1 MITNICLLLEALSI
15 ALCLHYL
22 YDEKFKLDIKTLSYL
37 SIYMIIMTTI
47 NYYSLPKTYTMIIYP
62 VIFLYCG
69 MRFGFKMRELIINT
83 VLYMVIVSGN
93 QLIATWL
100 CYFVSGVRSF
110 SDLGLVIVNGIAF
123 LIVLLVLPKCKLN
136 KISTYLQDE
145 GRIYIISLCISII
158 VAGYCVTQYKRID
171 STGLFQSIL
180 MFISILFIFFLI
192 VQIGKYKVKSKE
204 VETELKI
211 QKLYAD
217 SFQGLIENIRMKQHE
232 FDNHINT
239 IYSQHFMYD
248 TYEDLVNAQR
258 EYCQAIREE
267 NHYNKLLNVGNP
279 AILGFVYFKIL
290 ELEKCDIKIGYKISI
305 QEFNIGV
312 PTYKIIEVLGNLI
325 KNAVEALTQR
335 EDRRFFIMIIEK
347 DNKFD
352 IEVRNIS
359 DNIPFEKLDK
369 FFNKGYSSKGN
380 DRGLGLYHVKKI
392 CDEYN
397 LNIICENEDVDG
409 ENWLSFKITNRK

>member
-69 MRFGFKMRELIINT
+69 MRFGFEIRALIINNI
-83 VLYMVIVSGN
+83 LYLAIVSAIQFMVLSAYCIIYKVN
-93 QLIATWL
+93 
-100 CYFVSGVRSF
+100 
-110 SDLGLVIVNGIAF
+110 LVENTM
-123 LIVLLVLPKCKLN
+123 LLVVNCVTFTIILFALPKCKLSR
-136 KISTYLQDE
+136 ISTYFQDKE
-145 GRIYIISLCISII
+145 RIYVIALVISI
-158 VAGYCVTQYKRID
+158 AATGYCLVQYKKID
-171 STGLFQSIL
+171 GVGIFQSIL
-180 MFISILFIFFLI
+180 LFASVALI
-192 VQIGKYKVKSKE
+192 VFLVIQLGKNKVKSKE
-204 VETELKI
+204 IETELKI

-258 EYCQAIREE
+258 EYCQAIQEE

-290 ELEKCDIKIGYKISI
+290 ELEKCDIEIGYKISI

-312 PTYKIIEVLGNLI
+312 PTYKIIEILGNLI